1 VLRPEACYET
11 TMPFEI
17 QWTIGDEVVGLG
29 DDHGTRLQRLA
40 GRAVLPFV
48 PDLQI
53 AYLDRL
59 SQTVLEGD

>member
-1 VLRPEACYET
+1 
-11 TMPFEI
+11 MPFEI